1 MNVLISQAL
10 ISLGVMKNTN
20 NIPIEWETIFGEV
33 VAKANHYIAVNNG
46 KGGRLTKD
54 RKIRAYE
61 ASFCRQCSIYKD
73 RQINDDFTLYLR
85 VYYRNMAHDL
95 DNSIKTILD
104 CLQMCGAIVDDN
116 KCITIEATKRKDIYQ
131 PRVMFAI
138 QPQQSNLFN
147 NLNP

>member
-1 MNVLISQAL
+1 
-10 ISLGVMKNTN
+10 MKNTN
-20 NIPIEWETIFGEV
+20 NIPAEWETIFGEV
-33 VAKANHYIAVNNG
+33 VAKANHYVAVNNG

-54 RKIRAYE
+54 RKIRDYE

-116 KCITIEATKRKDIYQ
+116 KCITIEATKCKDIYQ

-147 NLNP
+147 NSNTLNYDDYRSQ